1 MTRVSFPMIRV
12 GCWLG
17 SAMLLA
23 ACNRTEPAAE
33 APTSLLAAYM
43 QDPAAVER
51 GARIYDGTCAQ
62 FCHEAEPR
70 VGEEVNL
77 FDCQWRYGNT
87 ADEIF
92 QITTSGIPGTRMVGY
107 GNNFPEGKQDLW
119 KLIAFI
125 KTKQPECETSEMQEI
140 Q

>member
-1 MTRVSFPMIRV
+1 MTSAFFSMTRV
-12 GCWLG
+12 GYWLC
-17 SAMLLA
+17 SALLLA
-23 ACNRTEPAAE
+23 ACSKIEPE
-33 APTSLLAAYM
+33 APMSLLDAYM
-43 QDPAAVER
+43 QNPMAVEG
-51 GARIYDGTCAQ
+51 GATIYSGTCAQ
-62 FCHEAEPR
+62 FCHDAEPR

-77 FDCQWRYGNT
+77 FDCQWRFGNT

-119 KLIAFI
+119 KVIAFI
-125 KTKQPECETSEMQEI
+125 KTKQPECETSETLEI

>member
-1 MTRVSFPMIRV
+1 MTRVSFPMIRI

-23 ACNRTEPAAE
+23 ACNKNEPAAE
-33 APTSLLAAYM
+33 APVSLLAAYM

-51 GARIYDGTCAQ
+51 GAMIYDGTCAQ

-125 KTKQPECETSEMQEI
+125 KAKQPECETSEMHKI

>member
-1 MTRVSFPMIRV
+1 
-12 GCWLG
+12 
-17 SAMLLA
+17 
-23 ACNRTEPAAE
+23 
-33 APTSLLAAYM
+33 M

-77 FDCQWRYGNT
+77 FDCQWRYGNA

-92 QITTSGIPGTRMVGY
+92 QITTSGCRVPGWWVMAITFLEENRTCG
-107 GNNFPEGKQDLW
+107 
-119 KLIAFI
+119 
-125 KTKQPECETSEMQEI
+125 S
-140 Q
+140 

>member
-1 MTRVSFPMIRV
+1 MQNPM
-12 GCWLG
+12 
-17 SAMLLA
+17 
-23 ACNRTEPAAE
+23 
-33 APTSLLAAYM
+33 
-43 QDPAAVER
+43 AVEG
-51 GARIYDGTCAQ
+51 GATIYSGTCAQ
-62 FCHEAEPR
+62 FCHDAEPR

-77 FDCQWRYGNT
+77 FDCQWRFGNT

-92 QITTSGIPGTRMVGY
+92 QITASGIPGTRMVGY

-125 KTKQPECETSEMQEI
+125 KTKQPECETSKMQKI

>member
-1 MTRVSFPMIRV
+1 MIRV
-12 GCWLG
+12 GYWLG
-17 SAMLLA
+17 SALLLA
-23 ACNRTEPAAE
+23 VCSKIEPEPE
-33 APTSLLAAYM
+33 APKNPLDGYM
-43 QDPAAVER
+43 QDPMAVER
-51 GARIYDGTCAQ
+51 GARIYSGTCAQ
-62 FCHEAEPR
+62 FCHNAEPR
-70 VGEEVNL
+70 VGEDVNL
-77 FDCQWRYGNT
+77 FDCQWRSGNT

-125 KTKQPECETSEMQEI
+125 KTEQPECETSDTLEI

>member
-1 MTRVSFPMIRV
+1 M
-12 GCWLG
+12 
-17 SAMLLA
+17 
-23 ACNRTEPAAE
+23 
-33 APTSLLAAYM
+33 SLLDAYM
-43 QDPAAVER
+43 QNPMAVER
-51 GARIYDGTCAQ
+51 GATIYSGTCAQ
-62 FCHEAEPR
+62 FCHDAEPR

-77 FDCQWRYGNT
+77 FDCQWRFGNT

-119 KLIAFI
+119 KVIAFI
-125 KTKQPECETSEMQEI
+125 KTKQPECETSEMLEI

>member
-1 MTRVSFPMIRV
+1 MTSASFSMIRV
-12 GCWLG
+12 GYWLG
-17 SAMLLA
+17 SALLLTV
-23 ACNRTEPAAE
+23 CSKVEPEPE
-33 APTSLLAAYM
+33 APMSQLDGYM
-43 QDPAAVER
+43 QDPLAVER
-51 GARIYDGTCAQ
+51 GARIYSGTCAQ
-62 FCHEAEPR
+62 FCHDAEPR
-70 VGEEVNL
+70 VGEDVNL
-77 FDCQWRYGNT
+77 FDCQWRFGNT

-125 KTKQPECETSEMQEI
+125 KTKQPECETSDTLEI

>member
-1 MTRVSFPMIRV
+1 MTRF

-23 ACNRTEPAAE
+23 ACSKIEPAAE
-33 APTSLLAAYM
+33 APMSLLAAYM
-43 QDPAAVER
+43 QDPVAVER
-51 GARIYDGTCAQ
+51 GARIYAGTCAQ
-62 FCHEAEPR
+62 FCHDAEPR

-92 QITTSGIPGTRMVGY
+92 QITTSGLPGTRMVGY

-125 KTKQPECETSEMQEI
+125 KTKQPECETSEMQKI

>member
-1 MTRVSFPMIRV
+1 MIRV
-12 GCWLG
+12 GYWLG
-17 SAMLLA
+17 SLLLLTV
-23 ACNRTEPAAE
+23 CSKVEPE
-33 APTSLLAAYM
+33 PIAPMSLLDGYM
-43 QDPAAVER
+43 QDPLAVER
-51 GARIYDGTCAQ
+51 GARIYSGTCAQ
-62 FCHEAEPR
+62 FCHGAKPR
-70 VGEEVNL
+70 VGEDVNL
-77 FDCQWRYGNT
+77 FDCQWRFGNT

-125 KTKQPECETSEMQEI
+125 KTKQPECETSDTLEI

>member
-1 MTRVSFPMIRV
+1 MTSVFFPMIRV
-12 GCWLG
+12 GCWFG
-17 SAMLLA
+17 SAILLA
-23 ACNRTEPAAE
+23 ACNKTKPAAE
-33 APTSLLAAYM
+33 APLSLLAAYT

-62 FCHEAEPR
+62 FCHEAESR

-77 FDCQWRYGNT
+77 FDCQWRYGHT

-119 KLIAFI
+119 KLIAYI
-125 KTKQPECETSEMQEI
+125 KNKQPECEASEKRKI